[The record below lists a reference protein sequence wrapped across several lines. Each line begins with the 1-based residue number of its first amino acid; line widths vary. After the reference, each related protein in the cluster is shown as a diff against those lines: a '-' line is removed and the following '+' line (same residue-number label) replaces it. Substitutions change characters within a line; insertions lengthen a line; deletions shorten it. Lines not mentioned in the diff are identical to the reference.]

1 MDKRTADNVHKAYV
15 EEAKVLII
23 WERSTAYQICTV
35 CGADR
40 SPFQSVD

>member
-1 MDKRTADNVHKAYV
+1 MDKLTADNVHKAYV

>member
-1 MDKRTADNVHKAYV
+1 MDKLTADNVHKAYV

-23 WERSTAYQICTV
+23 WERNAAYQICTV

-40 SPFQSVD
+40 SRFQSVD

>member
-15 EEAKVLII
+15 EEAKAHVI
-23 WERSTAYQICTV
+23 WDSSTAYQICTV

>member
-1 MDKRTADNVHKAYV
+1 MDKLTADNVHKAYV
-15 EEAKVLII
+15 EEAKAHVI
-23 WERSTAYQICTV
+23 WERSAAYQICTV

>member
-1 MDKRTADNVHKAYV
+1 MDKLTADNVHKAYV
-15 EEAKVLII
+15 EEAKALII
-23 WERSTAYQICTV
+23 RERSTAYQICTV